1 MQWTLLNNVLDR
13 DCFPHL
19 ILIHVYE
26 FELYIHVGIII
37 KMAFKMFIVSKCISF
52 TNILHNKINII
63 VGDSLTK
70 GSNNMKFSTADQDN
84 DNSTINCADTY
95 KTAGWFKSCFTANI
109 NGLYSNNEK
118 KYDYSYLT
126 WGYSSSLKTFQ
137 MMIRPH
143 A

>member
-37 KMAFKMFIVSKCISF
+37 KMAFKTSLLSRNAFHSQIFFI
-52 TNILHNKINII
+52 TNVI

-84 DNSTINCADTY
+84 DNSTTNCADTY
-95 KTAGWFKSCFTANI
+95 KTAGWLKSCFTANI
-109 NGLYSNNEK
+109 NGLYSNHEK

-126 WGYSSSLKTFQ
+126 WSYSSSLKTFQ

>member
-1 MQWTLLNNVLDR
+1 MNTVVLWVFDTTTV
-13 DCFPHL
+13 
-19 ILIHVYE
+19 I
-26 FELYIHVGIII
+26 
-37 KMAFKMFIVSKCISF
+37 A
-52 TNILHNKINII
+52 
-63 VGDSLTK
+63 GDSLIY
-70 GSNNMKFSTADQDN
+70 SNNMKFSTADQDN
-84 DNSTINCADTY
+84 DNSTTNCADTY

-109 NGLYSNNEK
+109 NGLYSNHEK

>member
-1 MQWTLLNNVLDR
+1 
-13 DCFPHL
+13 
-19 ILIHVYE
+19 
-26 FELYIHVGIII
+26 
-37 KMAFKMFIVSKCISF
+37 MAFKTSLLSRNAFHSQIFFI
-52 TNILHNKINII
+52 TNVI

-84 DNSTINCADTY
+84 DNSTTNCADKY
-95 KTAGWFKSCFTANI
+95 KTAGWLKSCFTANI
-109 NGLYSNNEK
+109 NGLYSNHEK